1 MGLNLSLIK
10 KLSYYF
16 FKRYRGGGLDK
27 GEYRH
32 RNCWAFYCIVDLNSI
47 KAFKDP

>member
-27 GEYRH
+27 GEYIDIE
-32 RNCWAFYCIVDLNSI
+32 IVERFI
-47 KAFKDP
+47 V